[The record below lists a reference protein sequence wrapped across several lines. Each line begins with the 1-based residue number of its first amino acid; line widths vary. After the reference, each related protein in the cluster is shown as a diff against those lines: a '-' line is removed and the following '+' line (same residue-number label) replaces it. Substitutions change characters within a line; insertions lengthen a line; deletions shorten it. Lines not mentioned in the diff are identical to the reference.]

1 MRFRVTIAV
10 TAVAILALAGAA
22 GTARANTAD
31 RGSPAVCTW
40 GGTPAAPTGR
50 FTFTPGLTQFT
61 PSSGPLKFWATG
73 ELSGGAG
80 CQGKMVFRGVAEPGA
95 ICPAFVTDGTV
106 EGVPGVARFRGV
118 SPGGAVTQGFLYDR
132 DGRIVGTEHPQALT
146 EYDHFSDCLRPEGF
160 TAGNFSSIVTF
171 LNGTS

>member
-1 MRFRVTIAV
+1 MRLQTMLGAI
-10 TAVAILALAGAA
+10 AVAILGVTGAA
-22 GTARANTAD
+22 GTAKAN
-31 RGSPAVCTW
+31 SPDNGTSAVCTW

-95 ICPAFVTDGTV
+95 ICPAFVTDGKV
-106 EGVPGVARFRGV
+106 EGVPGVARFWRV
-118 SPGGAVTQGFLYDR
+118 SPGAHLRRGSSTTATGALSERKTCR
-132 DGRIVGTEHPQALT
+132 R
-146 EYDHFSDCLRPEGF
+146 
-160 TAGNFSSIVTF
+160 
-171 LNGTS
+171 